1 MTNDYAVFRRN
12 RHATAS
18 NFRRHLRHSDGMDH
32 IDVLGAGAAV
42 GLAVALP
49 FGPIGL
55 MVVALGRRDWRSGA
69 AAAAGV
75 AAADLTWAVAA
86 VVGGTALAALPGLD
100 TWQALARAALVIIGV
115 LLVVRG
121 SAALRRGGSAGGAD
135 PGPSRAPLRWFAAL
149 FGLTLP
155 NPLTVAVFT
164 AAAVSIGVDD
174 RTSARAVFALGVGL
188 TSLAWQLLLAATG
201 RHLLA
206 RAGPSAGA
214 ALTITGGIVLVGWPL
229 LTG

>member
-1 MTNDYAVFRRN
+1 
-12 RHATAS
+12 
-18 NFRRHLRHSDGMDH
+18 MDH
-32 IDVLGAGAAV
+32 VDVLGAGAAV

-75 AAADLTWAVAA
+75 AAADLAWAVAA
-86 VVGGTALAALPGLD
+86 VVGGAALAGLPGIA
-100 TWQALARAALVIIGV
+100 TWQSLARAALVIIGV
-115 LLVVRG
+115 LLVARG
-121 SAALRRGGSAGGAD
+121 FAVLRRGAGNGAD

-155 NPLTVAVFT
+155 NPLTVAVFA
-164 AAAVSIGVDD
+164 AAAVSIGVGDQI
-174 RTSARAVFALGVGL
+174 SARVVFALGVGL

-214 ALTITGGIVLVGWPL
+214 ALTIAGGIVLIGWPL
-229 LTG
+229 LT

>member
-1 MTNDYAVFRRN
+1 
-12 RHATAS
+12 
-18 NFRRHLRHSDGMDH
+18 MDH

-55 MVVALGRRDWRSGA
+55 MVVALGRRGWSSGV

-86 VVGGTALAALPGLD
+86 VIGGTALAELPGID
-100 TWQALARAALVIIGV
+100 TWQSLARAALVIIGV
-115 LLVVRG
+115 LLVARG
-121 SAALRRGGSAGGAD
+121 CVALRRGGTGGVD

-155 NPLTVAVFT
+155 NPLTVAVFA
-164 AAAVSIGVDD
+164 AAAVSIGVGDQI
-174 RTSARAVFALGVGL
+174 SARAVFALGVGL

-229 LTG
+229 LA